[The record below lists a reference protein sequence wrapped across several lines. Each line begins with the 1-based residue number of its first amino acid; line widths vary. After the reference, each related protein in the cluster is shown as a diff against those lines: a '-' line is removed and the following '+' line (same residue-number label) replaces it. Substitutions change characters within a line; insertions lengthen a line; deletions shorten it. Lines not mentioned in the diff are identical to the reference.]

1 MNGLWMG
8 GALVLAAA
16 CAATEARATDFY
28 VEGQLAGSG
37 SAWRGDGNG
46 QGALRTGF
54 QFVNVIG
61 VEVQGRLGYANVDER
76 LLMGLGVGLRLAL
89 PFKVVVPHLRLG
101 MLHFHEHPV
110 SAAETDIAGAIVGVG
125 DGIRHRFGVETAL
138 GVDWN
143 FVTVKKT
150 TFFTGVEAFV
160 QAFPDDRGPTFYGGG
175 SLGIGLHYV
184 L

>member
-1 MNGLWMG
+1 MKKLWMG
-8 GALVLAAA
+8 AALALVSALGGR
-16 CAATEARATDFY
+16 EARATDFY
-28 VEGQLAGSG
+28 IEGQLAGSG

-54 QFVNVIG
+54 QFKEIVG

-76 LLMGLGVGLRLAL
+76 LLMGLGAGVRLAI
-89 PFKVVVPHLRLG
+89 PIQPVVPHLRVG
-101 MLHFHEHPV
+101 MIHFHEHPV
-110 SAAETDIAGAIVGVG
+110 SAAHHDIAGAIFGVG

-143 FVTVKKT
+143 FAKVDRT
-150 TFFTGVEAFV
+150 TFFTGLEAFI

-175 SLGIGLHYV
+175 SLGIGLHYG